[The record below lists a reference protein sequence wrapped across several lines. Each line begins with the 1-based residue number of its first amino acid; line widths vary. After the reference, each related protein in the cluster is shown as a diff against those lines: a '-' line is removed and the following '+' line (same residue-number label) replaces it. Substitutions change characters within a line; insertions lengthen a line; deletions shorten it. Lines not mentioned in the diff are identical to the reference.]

1 MSRRTRGLLGLTSAA
16 PQRGEPKTDRI
27 IRPHDARHT
36 TATLLLGQRVHPN
49 LVSEMLGHA
58 TTAIILDALL
68 RDPVGVTVGVTVGVN
83 TPIPMVEFVFNVVVP
98 RKGLDGADCTVVHG
112 DAPEYEVAT
121 R

>member
-1 MSRRTRGLLGLTSAA
+1 
-16 PQRGEPKTDRI
+16 
-27 IRPHDARHT
+27 
-36 TATLLLGQRVHPN
+36 
-49 LVSEMLGHA
+49 MLGHA

-68 RDPVGVTVGVTVGVN
+68 RDPVGVTVGVN